1 MFFLKVNLV
10 VSFIWSL
17 WLMWDTR
24 AYTKMNIQNF
34 LMMWAITFS
43 ALPVFLVL
51 MFLITGTLG
60 MPVVPYQ

>member
-10 VSFIWSL
+10 VTFIWSL

-24 AYTKMNIQNF
+24 GYTKMNIQNF
-34 LMMWAITFS
+34 LMTWAVTFV
-43 ALPVFLVL
+43 ALPVFLIL
-51 MFLITGTLG
+51 MLLVAGTLG